1 MSVDPA
7 VLSLDNPVFR
17 TYMLAAS
24 IMILKLM
31 FQPWMTV
38 VRMTKAGGGFRSP
51 EDAKKS
57 PLNPRPAAGQL
68 EINEY
73 VDRSRRINLND
84 LESIPGFL
92 AAGFL
97 LVLSQPPLLLDP
109 DIDLDVCR
117 VPGSPLRRLRHR
129 ATARCPRVLLDL
141 GFALRHRNGR
151 LRAGESLLAQRTL
164 SRPGKPAGSIE
175 QRQRL
180 PPTIANIAPCG
191 STHWAIQLPPGT

>member
-51 EDAKKS
+51 EDARKS
-57 PLNPRPAAGQL
+57 PLNPRPEAGQL
-68 EINEY
+68 EVNEY

-97 LVLSQPPLLLDP
+97 LVLSQPPLLLAQ
-109 DIDLDVCR
+109 ILIWTYVASR
-117 VPGSPLRRLRHR
+117 AAHFVAY
-129 ATARCPRVLLDL
+129 ATAQLHDVRAFCWTWGSLSVIAMA
-141 GFALRHRNGR
+141 GYALVK
-151 LRAGESLLAQRTL
+151 AF
-164 SRPGKPAGSIE
+164 
-175 QRQRL
+175 
-180 PPTIANIAPCG
+180 
-191 STHWAIQLPPGT
+191 